1 MAAYFLRRLLLLI
14 PTFLGITMLVF
25 AITRFVPGG
34 PVDQMIMQMQSG
46 GTGSGEGGSSGGDAQ
61 SSMDI
66 PPEALASLRKYYHFD
81 WPLWRQ
87 YMQFLGPLNLDERGV
102 FGDDITEA
110 QLLTWYVEAG
120 EEVEEGQAVARIRMT
135 GLEEESGANTT
146 VISREVK
153 AESAGT
159 VVALLHERDG
169 LMQAGDPLFE
179 FQEAGVGASRQ
190 VGAPDLWSKT
200 WAGLLAGDLG
210 TSYKYE
216 VPVIH
221 LVVSRFPISLRFG
234 LTGFLLAYMVCI
246 PLGVLKAVR
255 HGTKFDFFSSVL
267 VFVGYSIPGWALG
280 AVLLVLFGG
289 GSFWDVFPLG
299 GIVAD
304 NFDELSTWGK
314 IKDAVHHMVL
324 PVIAYSIGSFATLTM
339 LTKNSLMENLGQDYV
354 RTAFAK
360 GLGER
365 RVILVHALRNS
376 LIPICT
382 GLGHAMSLV
391 MAGSYLIEKVF
402 NIDGLGLLGFTSII
416 GRDYAVVMGVL
427 VINTLLMLIGNI
439 VSDVLYVLVDPRI
452 RFN

>member
-1 MAAYFLRRLLLLI
+1 MAAYFARRFLLLI

-25 AITRFVPGG
+25 GITRFVPGG
-34 PVDQMIMQMQSG
+34 PIDQMIMQLQSG
-46 GTGSGEGGSSGGDAQ
+46 GVGGGESGAGTGDAQ
-61 SSMDI
+61 SSVDI
-66 PPEALASLRKYYHFD
+66 PPEALANLKKYYHFD
-81 WPLWRQ
+81 WPLWQQ
-87 YMQFLGPLNLDERGV
+87 YLQFLGPLNLDERGI
-102 FGDDITEA
+102 FGDEINAVE
-110 QLLTWYVEAG
+110 LLTWYVDPGAV
-120 EEVEEGQAVARIRMT
+120 VEEGQPIARIRMT
-135 GLEEESGANTT
+135 GIESEHGASATI
-146 VISREVK
+146 ISREVL

-159 VVALLHERDG
+159 VMALLAERES
-169 LMQAGDPLFE
+169 MMSVGDELYE
-179 FQEAGVGASRQ
+179 FQPQGQIAQAVL
-190 VGAPDLWSKT
+190 APDIWSKT
-200 WAGLLAGDLG
+200 GAGLLTGDLG

-216 VPVIH
+216 VPVID

-234 LTGFLLAYMVCI
+234 LTGFLLAYLVCV
-246 PLGVLKAVR
+246 PLGVLKAVK
-255 HGTKFDFFSSVL
+255 HNSHFDFASSVL

-289 GSFWDVFPLG
+289 GSFWNVFPLG
-299 GIVAD
+299 GIQSPDFAQ
-304 NFDELSTWGK
+304 LSLWEK
-314 IKDAVHHMVL
+314 IVDFLHHMAL
-324 PVIAYSIGSFATLTM
+324 PVVAYSIGSFATLTV

-360 GLGER
+360 GLTEK

-382 GLGHAMSLV
+382 GLGHAISIV

-439 VSDVLYVLVDPRI
+439 LSDVLYVLVDPRI